1 MRDVDSQITR
11 MRGERTKG
19 DLIYA
24 WTREISHA
32 RCLTFAN
39 CASNDTIVGEYFIVS
54 SYFWT
59 FNIALSSIPSWTVNV
74 YDVCGSNQIT
84 KRDDHNETD
93 SNLYFMYLWGREIYI
108 HRIHICIYFTNFM
121 SLYFRLRLL
130 VYLISKPYNWLWTL
144 PFEIK

>member
-84 KRDDHNETD
+84 KRDDHNKTD
-93 SNLYFMYLWGREIYI
+93 SNLYFIYLWGREISI
-108 HRIHICIYFTNFM
+108 EFTFV
-121 SLYFRLRLL
+121 F
-130 VYLISKPYNWLWTL
+130 TL
-144 PFEIK
+144 PISCQYIFDWDYWYILYPNLTIDCGHCDLR